1 MLTERSA
8 GTYGRG
14 TCRSIGTNRGR
25 DEAPPQG
32 ISNRASSPN
41 CSKRVALR
49 HYAPVSPRRVDA
61 PMKNLLSAFKTLPWE
76 QRDPERRAAAVRD
89 ERAPELLARLPEI
102 AVQDPEP
109 AVRRAAL
116 ARLSAASLLLERHR
130 ADPDTETRALA
141 MTRLS
146 RVLLDPAAGLAPGAR
161 LAALSLDL
169 PNELLERVAESAPEV
184 EARRAAVARVAR
196 PAFLLRRCGEETD
209 AALREILLGRIDGEE
224 TLDRLAETLRKR
236 DKNLARQARERAE
249 ALRLA
254 RGDAAA
260 LQRYALGLCE
270 TLTEWAQQL
279 PEHVETRLVAATQE
293 WQGRRDAL
301 DAATQRRV
309 DAYLERLQDALAMRA
324 RRAAGAMVVD
334 PVTDAADA
342 SVPPPDA
349 GPEAVAQVLMQGEAG
364 YATADQETVAMI
376 PAAPAPRAATDWSE
390 LDRRLAVAN
399 RAVVAQRL
407 GAARPALEQVQVLLK
422 QLPTPDR
429 ARRDHL
435 AQIEAKVAELDQ
447 WQRWS
452 GNRVRARLCDDL
464 EALIAAGHHPDAVA
478 NRVREL
484 QQEWA
489 RVEAAEPGDADRS
502 SGLAR
507 RFRGLCGRAM
517 APTKPYFEQRH
528 ALREQRREALDALL
542 MQATPEALAPLSTPA
557 AIGLRRKLVD
567 ALRLL
572 DDLEPKARTPL
583 ARRLREGLSRIDAW
597 LDAQRE
603 DAALGRR
610 KLIARLRRELTHA
623 DPISALDL
631 ARQAQTE
638 WRTLPRAAKDQE
650 VALEKELGALIDPLF
665 AREREQREQSVQQ
678 AGRVES
684 ESRRILD
691 ELAGLAQGDGEM
703 LSHAE
708 GRIAALA
715 ANWKELHAVIEPA
728 RPPREREPMRA
739 NGPGSHGQDRGRDA
753 RSGARDARGSR
764 DRDPRNKEARA
775 PRASDSERAFDQ
787 AVTRVRQAQ
796 LALEAG
802 RRGLRLQ
809 ALVEAAQLFAAVEH
823 DGIANEAAQARWDAM
838 ALDEVDRRQ
847 LASRWA
853 QAQDARGLTPRDDT
867 ALAAAQAWL
876 IEAELDAGLDSPAE
890 VQALRRQRQLHRLAS
905 RMQGAT
911 AAAADP
917 RERLLHW
924 AQLGPVPAAESP
936 DLQARLARVLAF
948 WSRPPA

>member
-1 MLTERSA
+1 M
-8 GTYGRG
+8 
-14 TCRSIGTNRGR
+14 
-25 DEAPPQG
+25 P
-32 ISNRASSPN
+32 
-41 CSKRVALR
+41 
-49 HYAPVSPRRVDA
+49 

-76 QRDPERRAAAVRD
+76 QRDPERRAAAVRE

-102 AVQDPEP
+102 AAQDPEP

-116 ARLSAASLLLERHR
+116 ARLSVASLLLERHR
-130 ADPDTETRALA
+130 VDADTETRAVA

-184 EARRAAVARVAR
+184 EARRAAIARIAR

-293 WQGRRDAL
+293 WQGRRESL

-309 DAYLERLQDALAMRA
+309 DAYLERLQDALAMRE
-324 RRAAGAMVVD
+324 RRATGAMAGD
-334 PVTDAADA
+334 PVPDAADA
-342 SVPPPDA
+342 SVPPDA

-364 YATADQETVAMI
+364 YATTALDTVAMV
-376 PAAPAPRAATDWSE
+376 PDVPAPRTATDWSE

-429 ARRDHL
+429 PRRDHL

-542 MQATPEALAPLSTPA
+542 TQATPEALAPLSTPA

-583 ARRLREGLSRIDAW
+583 ARRLREGLTRIDAW

-623 DPISALDL
+623 DPVSALDL
-631 ARQAQTE
+631 ARQAQSE
-638 WRTLPRAAKDQE
+638 WRALPRAAKDQE

-678 AGRVES
+678 AGRVET
-684 ESRRILD
+684 ETRRILD
-691 ELAGLAQGDGEM
+691 ELAVLAQGDGEI

-715 ANWKELHAVIEPA
+715 ANWKELHAAAEPS
-728 RPPREREPMRA
+728 RPPREREPMRGHGA
-739 NGPGSHGQDRGRDA
+739 GSHGQERGREA
-753 RSGARDARGSR
+753 RSGARDTRGPR
-764 DRDPRNKEARA
+764 ERDPRSKEPRA
-775 PRASDSERAFDQ
+775 PRASDAERAFDQ

-796 LALEAG
+796 STLEAT

-823 DGIANEAAQARWDAM
+823 DGIASEAAQARWEAM
-838 ALDEVDRRQ
+838 ALDEADRRQ
-847 LASRWA
+847 LASRWT
-853 QAQDARGLTPRDDT
+853 QAQDARGLPPRDDT
-867 ALAAAQAWL
+867 ALAAAQVWL

-890 VQALRRQRQLHRLAS
+890 AQALRRQRQLQRLAS
-905 RMQGAT
+905 RLQGAT

-917 RERLLHW
+917 RERLLQW
-924 AQLGPVPAAESP
+924 SQLGPVPAAESP